1 MMDEKWLN
9 QVYFENDVRSY
20 LLFVFIILAGIIF
33 KRFVSFYLSGLIYQ
47 LIRKYV
53 SGVEVTQLRELLR
66 KPFSLFI
73 LLISVYIAC
82 KQLHYPESWHLP
94 SEEKFGIRFFIW
106 RTFQLSIIVSITLII
121 LRLIDFFG
129 LVLAHRIGIQNTDSD
144 EKLIPFIK
152 EAIKIIVVTLSFFII
167 LGSIFDVNVASLIAG
182 LGIGGI
188 ALALAAKE
196 TIENLLASFTIF
208 LDKPFASGD
217 LVKIGPVKGTVE
229 AIGFR
234 STQIRSIDRTLYTV
248 PNKKMI
254 DSEVENI
261 SQRNMIR
268 ANFSTIIRY
277 ETPTEKIEKLRKE
290 ILIFLALQ
298 DYVSKDSPPF
308 IHIENFSDF
317 GIELK
322 FVAFIET
329 LDFSVFMQK
338 REIIYLK
345 ILDVA
350 HHEDI
355 KLGVREKP

>member
-9 QVYFENDVRSY
+9 QVFFENDVRSY
-20 LLFVFIILAGIIF
+20 LHFIVIILAGLVF
-33 KRFVSFYLSGLIYQ
+33 RRFVSFYLSGLIYQ
-47 LIRKYV
+47 LIKKYV
-53 SGVEVTQLRELLR
+53 SSVEVKQLRDLLR

-94 SEEKFGIRFFIW
+94 SEEIFGIRFCIW
-106 RTFQLSIIVSITLII
+106 RTFQLSIIVSITWII
-121 LRLIDFFG
+121 LKLIDFFG
-129 LVLAHRIGIQNTDSD
+129 IVLAHKVGIQNTDSD

-152 EAIKIIVVTLSFFII
+152 EAIKIIVVILSFFII
-167 LGSIFDVNVASLIAG
+167 LGSIFEVNVASLIAG

-208 LDKPFASGD
+208 LDKPFSSGD
-217 LVKIGPVKGTVE
+217 LVKIGNVKGTVE
-229 AIGFR
+229 SIGFR
-234 STQIRSIDRTLYTV
+234 STQIRSIDRTIYTV

-268 ANFSTIIRY
+268 ANFSTLIRY

-290 ILIFLALQ
+290 ILTFLALQ
-298 DYVSKDSPPF
+298 DYVSKDNPPI
-308 IHIENFSDF
+308 IHLENFSDL
-317 GIELK
+317 GIEMK
-322 FVAFIET
+322 FVIFIET
-329 LDFSVFMQK
+329 LDFGIFMQK

-345 ILDVA
+345 ILEVA
-350 HHEDI
+350 HYEEI

>member
-20 LLFVFIILAGIIF
+20 LLFVVIILAGLIF

-47 LIRKYV
+47 LIKKYV
-53 SGVEVTQLRELLR
+53 AGVDVKQLRELLR

-73 LLISVYIAC
+73 LLISFYIAC

-106 RTFQLSIIVSITLII
+106 RTFQLSIIVSITWIVLK
-121 LRLIDFFG
+121 LIDFFG
-129 LVLAHRIGIQNTDSD
+129 VVLAYRVGIQNTDSD

-152 EAIKIIVVTLSFFII
+152 EAIKMIVAILSFFII
-167 LGSIFDVNVASLIAG
+167 LGAIFEVNVASLIAG

-217 LVKIGPVKGTVE
+217 LVKIGSVKGTVE
-229 AIGFR
+229 SIGFR
-234 STQIRSIDRTLYTV
+234 STQIRTFDRTLYTI
-248 PNKKMI
+248 PNKKMV

-268 ANFSTIIRY
+268 ANFTALIRF
-277 ETPTEKIEKLRKE
+277 ETPVEKIEKLRKE
-290 ILIFLALQ
+290 ILAFLTLQ
-298 DYVSKDSPPF
+298 DDVSKDNPPL
-308 IHIENFSDF
+308 IHIENFSNF
-317 GIELK
+317 GIEMK
-322 FVAFIET
+322 FVVFIET

-350 HHEDI
+350 QQEEI
-355 KLGVREKP
+355 KLGVRETP